1 MEGTMV
7 GILVGTA
14 DTEGASLSARDGHS
28 DFDGDPV
35 GKILGSVEVVGRLEG
50 RPDGSKAGDIDG
62 WSVWEGL

>member
-1 MEGTMV
+1 MV

-35 GKILGSVEVVGRLEG
+35 GKILGRVEVVG
-50 RPDGSKAGDIDG
+50 RPDGSKVGDIDG